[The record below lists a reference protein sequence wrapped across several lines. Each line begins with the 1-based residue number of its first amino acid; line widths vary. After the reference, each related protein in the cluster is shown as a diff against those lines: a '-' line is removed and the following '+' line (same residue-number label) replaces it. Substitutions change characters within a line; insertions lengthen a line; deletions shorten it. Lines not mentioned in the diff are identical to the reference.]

1 MSHARYSLPA
11 MALHWAQAIL
21 VVWLLWLGW
30 TMVDLPK
37 GAERSAAYSLHKSLG
52 LLVLVLTVL
61 RLGWR
66 LRHAPP
72 PALVSG
78 WQARVAGG
86 VHHAL
91 YLILLLTPLAGYLL
105 SSFTP
110 YPLRFFGLEVVKLG
124 WPDETLNAT
133 FKSAHVI
140 LAWTG
145 AALIAVHVAAAIK
158 HALLRDGTLQR
169 MLPSGVFKN

>member
-1 MSHARYSLPA
+1 MNRARYTLPA

-37 GAERSAAYSLHKSLG
+37 GAERSAAYGLHKSLG
-52 LLVLVLTVL
+52 LLVLFLTVL

-66 LRHAPP
+66 VRNAPP
-72 PALVSG
+72 AALVSG

-91 YLILLLTPLAGYLL
+91 YLILLLTPLAGYLM

-110 YPLRFFGLEVVKLG
+110 YPLRFFGLEVIKLG
-124 WPDETLNAT
+124 TPDEGLNAI
-133 FKSAHVI
+133 FKSAHVT
-140 LAWTG
+140 LAWSG
-145 AALIAVHVAAAIK
+145 AVLIALHVAAAIK

-169 MLPSGVFKN
+169 MLPGKLFKN